1 MSRQVLTRSAIAIAL
16 AAGIVFAVIFHE
28 QLSTEGLE
36 AFISG
41 LGLWGPLV
49 FIALW
54 VVMPPLFVPG
64 LALSLAGGAL
74 FGPVWGVVYT
84 VVGATGGATVAFLLA
99 RYLAAD
105 WVESK
110 ATGYMARVKA
120 GVENEGWIYVA
131 FTRLVPLFPFNVLNY
146 AFGLTRIPLRTYV
159 VTSLICMSP
168 GTAGYT
174 YLGFAGRE
182 ALVGGED
189 LVKKGVFALAV
200 FAALVFLP
208 ILLRK
213 WYVASRAVEQ
223 KPGND
228 STAGA
233 RGC

>member
-1 MSRQVLTRSAIAIAL
+1 MSRKVLTRLAIAVIL
-16 AAGIVFAVIFHE
+16 AAGIALAVVYRE

-36 AFISG
+36 VFISG
-41 LGLWGPLV
+41 LGLWGPVV

-54 VVMPPLFVPG
+54 VVLPPLFVPG

-74 FGPVWGVVYT
+74 FGPVWGTVYT
-84 VVGATGGATVAFLLA
+84 VLGATGGATVAFLLA
-99 RYLAAD
+99 RVLAAD
-105 WVESK
+105 WVESM
-110 ATGYMARVKA
+110 ATGYMAKVKA

-146 AFGLTRIPLRTYV
+146 AFGLTRISLRTYV
-159 VTSLICMSP
+159 LTSMICMAP

-189 LVKKGVFALAV
+189 LVKKGVIALAV

-208 ILLRK
+208 ILMRK
-213 WYVASRAVEQ
+213 WYVASRAANQ
-223 KPGND
+223 QPGKD

-233 RGC
+233 PGC

>member
-1 MSRQVLTRSAIAIAL
+1 MNKQIVTRVAIIAVL
-16 AAGIVFAVIFHE
+16 AAGMAVAIVYREH
-28 QLSTEGLE
+28 LSTEGVE
-36 AFISG
+36 AFITG
-41 LGLWGPLV
+41 LGFWGPVV

-54 VVMPPLFVPG
+54 LVAPPLLVPG
-64 LALSLAGGAL
+64 LAMSLAGGAL
-74 FGPVWGVVYT
+74 FGPLFGTFYT
-84 VVGATGGATVAFLLA
+84 VLGATGGATVAFLLA

-110 ATGYMARVKA
+110 ATGYLARVKA
-120 GVENEGWIYVA
+120 GVEKEGWIYVA

-159 VTSLICMSP
+159 ITSLICMSP

-174 YLGFAGRE
+174 YLGYAGRE
-182 ALVGGED
+182 ALGGGED
-189 LVKKGVFALAV
+189 LVKKGVIALAV

-213 WYVASRAVEQ
+213 WYIASRAAEQ
-223 KPGND
+223 KPGKD

-233 RGC
+233 SGC